1 MRYSWNNK
9 SLIAEKA
16 MKTRDNTILITGG
29 ATGIGFALAEA
40 FVKAGNKVL
49 ICGRKEAKLK
59 EARGK
64 LPQLQVRQC
73 DLSKKEDRESLCN
86 WVRDNH
92 QDLNILVNNAGIQ
105 RAINLRKGTA
115 EFFGGEDEIQI
126 NFAAPIHL
134 SAYFAPLLLEK
145 KEAAIVNVSSGLG
158 FVPIAAMPVYCATK
172 AGIHMFS
179 VSLRHQLKGTPVK
192 VFEIVPPAVDT
203 ELGKSTT
210 GASEQEYRGILP
222 SEVATAAIKAFKN
235 DEYEIVIGEA
245 KGLLEGSRKDFERT
259 FQELNS
265 W

>member
-1 MRYSWNNK
+1 MRTNG
-9 SLIAEKA
+9 
-16 MKTRDNTILITGG
+16 NTILITGG
-29 ATGIGFALAEA
+29 ATGIGIALAEA

-49 ICGRKEAKLK
+49 ICGRREAKLK

-64 LPQLQVRQC
+64 LPQIQARQC
-73 DLSKKEDRESLCN
+73 GLSKQEDRESFCD

-92 QDLNILVNNAGIQ
+92 EDLNILVNSAGIQ

-115 EFFGGEDEIQI
+115 ELFGGEDEVQI
-126 NFAAPIHL
+126 NFAAPIHI
-134 SAYFAPLLLEK
+134 SAYFAPLLLKK
-145 KEAAIVNVSSGLG
+145 KESAIINVSSGLG

-179 VSLRHQLKGTPVK
+179 VSLRHQLKDTPVK

-203 ELGKSTT
+203 ELGKRTT
-210 GASEQEYRGILP
+210 GGSEQEYRGIPP
-222 SEVATAAIKAFKN
+222 SEVAATTLKALKN
-235 DEYEIVIGEA
+235 DEYEVVIGEA
-245 KGLLEGSRKDFERT
+245 KGLVEGSRKDFEKA